1 MAGFTAADSHEM
13 IAMASGPPPGRD
25 LKQRSKAAASEL
37 GPEDPAWDGSG
48 TAVSPRLSGESLAE
62 DLQDGY
68 TSNDRRDMQRMGK
81 KQEFRRNFRLIS
93 TIGFTT
99 CVMGTWEI
107 ILASN
112 TPGLKAGGL
121 SGLFWSLC
129 WAYIGQFFI
138 VLSLADMAS
147 MAPTAGGQYHW
158 VSEFAPPEWQKL
170 LSYLSGWLSAVSWQS
185 IVALDAFLIGSII
198 QGLISLNDDTYVAE
212 RWQGTLLVF
221 IVVIAISLFNVFAA
235 KHLPLAEGIF
245 VTVHIFAFFPVVI
258 TMLVLAPKQTPR
270 EVFANFTDN
279 GSGWPS
285 IVMTV
290 MVGQVSSLF
299 VVLGSDSVAHMSE
312 EIRDASIIVPKSMVW
327 SFLINLPFSF
337 GLLLTFLFCIGDI
350 QSAIGHS
357 SGFPFIYVFE
367 IATGSRSAT
376 TGLTIVVLAL
386 LVMITISSLAST
398 SRQTFAF
405 ARDNGLPFSEWLGA
419 VHPTWHVPVN
429 AVLFTCVFSMALA
442 LINIGSTTAFNAMLS
457 LSTIAL
463 MATYLITIGCITL
476 KRVRGEPLPYSRWS
490 LGRYGLPVNI
500 AALVYSCWAFFW
512 SFWPNE
518 YNVTAENFNWACV
531 LFLGLMLLS
540 SGLYYFSA
548 RHVYEGPV
556 VKTEGHKST

>member
-13 IAMASGPPPGRD
+13 MALANGPRSD
-25 LKQRSKAAASEL
+25 LKQRPKA
-37 GPEDPAWDGSG
+37 GWDPE
-48 TAVSPRLSGESLAE
+48 PRVSGESLDE
-62 DLQDGY
+62 DLLDRY
-68 TSNDRRDMQRMGK
+68 TSNDRRDMRRMGK

-107 ILASN
+107 ILVSN

-129 WAYIGQFFI
+129 WAYVGQFFI

-147 MAPTAGGQYHW
+147 MAPTAGGLYHW
-158 VSEFAPPEWQKL
+158 VSEFAPPQWQKL

-198 QGLISLNDDTYVAE
+198 QGLISLNDSSYVAE
-212 RWQGTLLVF
+212 RLQGTLLVS
-221 IVVIAISLFNVFAA
+221 IVIICIPLFNVFAA
-235 KHLPLAEGIF
+235 KHLPLAEGMF

-258 TMLVLAPKQTPR
+258 TMLVLAPKQAPR
-270 EVFANFTDN
+270 DVFANFTDN

-285 IVMTV
+285 IFMTV

-299 VVLGSDSVAHMSE
+299 VVLGSDSVVHMSE
-312 EIRDASIIVPKSMVW
+312 EIKDASIIVPKSMVW

-337 GLLLTFLFCIGDI
+337 GLLLTFLFCIGDTA
-350 QSAIGHS
+350 SAIEHP
-357 SGFPFIYVFE
+357 SGYPFIYVFE
-367 IATGSRSAT
+367 VATGSKSAT

-386 LVMITISSLAST
+386 LIMITISSLAST

-405 ARDNGLPFSEWLGA
+405 ARDNGLPFSNWLGV

-429 AVLFTCVFSMALA
+429 AVLVTCIFSMALT
-442 LINIGSTTAFNAMLS
+442 LINIGSTTTFNAMLS

-476 KRVRGEPLPYSRWS
+476 RRIRGEPLPSSRWS
-490 LGRYGLPVNI
+490 LGRYGLPINV

-512 SFWPNE
+512 SFWPND
-518 YNVTAENFNWACV
+518 YNVNAENFNWACV
-531 LFLGLMLLS
+531 LFVGLMIM
-540 SGLYYFSA
+540 SGCLYFFHA
-548 RHVYEGPV
+548 RHIYEGPV
-556 VKTEGHKST
+556 VKTEGHKSN